1 MRSFLYINKDTELY
15 NLLEKFKV
23 KDNFVVDIVHPNILK
38 WRKDEYFELKHNLR
52 RTFVSFK
59 KYLRRITHK
68 H

>member
-1 MRSFLYINKDTELY
+1 MNKL
-15 NLLEKFKV
+15 KV
-23 KDNFVVDIVHPNILK
+23 KDNFVVDIVHHNILK